1 MNNEQ
6 IKELKIRKI
15 QDMVD
20 KGEIIL
26 VAIEVITAY
35 KVVDYKIDE
44 NIGLPVF
51 TKLEAVAYWDEEQ
64 IITQEERFVDIYNAL
79 FEGNEA

>member
-1 MNNEQ
+1 MNDKLV
-6 IKELKIRKI
+6 KELKIRKI
-15 QDMVD
+15 KDMVD
-20 KGEIIL
+20 KSEIIL

-51 TKLEAVAYWDEEQ
+51 TKLEAIAYWDEEA
-64 IITQEERFVDIYNAL
+64 IMTEDERFLDIYNTL

>member
-6 IKELKIRKI
+6 KIDKIRNLI
-15 QDMVD
+15 NN
-20 KGEIIL
+20 GEIIL

-35 KVVDYKIDE
+35 KVVDYVIDE

-51 TKLEAVAYWDEEQ
+51 TKLEAITHWDEDA
-64 IITQEERFVDIYNAL
+64 IITEDERFLDIYNAL

>member
-15 QDMVD
+15 KDMVD
-20 KGEIIL
+20 KGEIVL
-26 VAIEVITAY
+26 VAMEVITAY

-51 TKLEAVAYWDEEQ
+51 TKLEAIAYWDEEQ
-64 IITQEERFVDIYNAL
+64 IMTEEERFLDIYKAL

>member
-1 MNNEQ
+1 MNDKL

-20 KGEIIL
+20 KGEIVL
-26 VAIEVITAY
+26 VAMEVITAY

-51 TKLEAVAYWDEEQ
+51 TKLEAIAYWDEEQ
-64 IITQEERFVDIYNAL
+64 IMTEEESFLDIYKAL

>member
-6 IKELKIRKI
+6 KIDKIR
-15 QDMVD
+15 DMIN

-26 VAIEVITAY
+26 VAIEVVTAY

-51 TKLEAVAYWDEEQ
+51 TKLEA
-64 IITQEERFVDIYNAL
+64 IIKPDNATNNVDSLYRHIHHHT
-79 FEGNEA
+79 GRDIRQ

>member
-1 MNNEQ
+1 MNDEQ

-15 QDMVD
+15 KDMVD

-51 TKLEAVAYWDEEQ
+51 TKLEAIAYWDEDAIMTED
-64 IITQEERFVDIYNAL
+64 ERFLDIYNTL

>member
-1 MNNEQ
+1 MNDEQ

-15 QDMVD
+15 KDMVD
-20 KGEIIL
+20 KSEIIL

-35 KVVDYKIDE
+35 KVVDYEIDE

-51 TKLEAVAYWDEEQ
+51 TKLEAIKHWDEEA
-64 IITQEERFVDIYNAL
+64 IMTEDERFLDIYNAL

>member
-6 IKELKIRKI
+6 KIDKIRTMI
-15 QDMVD
+15 T

-44 NIGLPVF
+44 NIGLLVF
-51 TKLEAVAYWDEEQ
+51 TKLEAITYWDEEV
-64 IITQEERFVDIYNAL
+64 IMTEDERFLDIYNTL